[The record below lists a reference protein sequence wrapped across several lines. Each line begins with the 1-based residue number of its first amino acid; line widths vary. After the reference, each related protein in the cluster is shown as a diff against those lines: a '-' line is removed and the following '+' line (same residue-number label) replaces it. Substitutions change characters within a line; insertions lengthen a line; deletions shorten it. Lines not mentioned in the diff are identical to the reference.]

1 MTWKRLLLLDGALLG
16 LAILASRAALLLH
29 EVVGHGLTALALGA
43 QGFTLKLSLLGG
55 GYVSPV
61 GLRASGAG
69 YAFFSLGGIA
79 VNLLT
84 GGVAWIVARRL
95 RRRGLLYAFLLML
108 GAGSIGQALFYLA
121 TGFYYGEG
129 DPEGFTGRPGGDLS
143 HLQWMWLL
151 FPLPFAAAA
160 AWSARGW
167 LDFLA
172 GHAPVDTPGRR
183 VGWVTAT
190 VGVVTIAYFGLW
202 FATWNAKVDV
212 TMRSQ
217 RRHTEFVKLKEE
229 KLREQRRAPPPP
241 PPPPAVTPAPP
252 APPPA
257 PPPPPVV
264 TQEEVEARVPAPI
277 AGVTMLA
284 AGLLA
289 AAVVVLR
296 RHPPPGE
303 PATLSPLAAAVP
315 MAVAA
320 AALGAISMMGK

>member
-1 MTWKRLLLLDGALLG
+1 MTWRRLVLLDGALLG

-29 EVVGHGLTALALGA
+29 EVVGHGLTSLALGA

-55 GYVSPV
+55 GYVLPTN
-61 GLRASGAG
+61 LRASGAG
-69 YAFFSLGGIA
+69 YAFFALGGIA

-84 GGVAWIVARRL
+84 GAAAWIIARRL

-129 DPEGFTGRPGGDLS
+129 DPEGFTGRPRGDLS

-160 AWSARGW
+160 AWSAKGW

-172 GHAPVDTPGRR
+172 GYAPVDTPRR
-183 VGWVTAT
+183 RAGWVVAT
-190 VGVVTIAYFGLW
+190 VGVVTVAYFGLW
-202 FATWNAKVDV
+202 FATWDARVDV

-217 RRHTEFVKLKEE
+217 RRQTEFVKLKEE
-229 KLREQRRAPPPP
+229 KAREASRRPPP
-241 PPPPAVTPAPP
+241 PPPPATTPAPP

-264 TQEEVEARVPAPI
+264 TPEEVEARVPAPI
-277 AGVTMLA
+277 AGITMLA
-284 AGLLA
+284 VGLLA
-289 AAVVVLR
+289 AGVVVLR
-296 RHPPPGE
+296 RTPPPSE
-303 PATLSPLAAAVP
+303 PATLSPLAAAIP
-315 MAVAA
+315 MALAA
-320 AALGAISMMGK
+320 AALGAIVWLGR